1 MELEINIPELHK
13 MYDGCTESITEVFD
27 AFLGAQHEMLD
38 EINIAFE
45 NENENLIRQQLHYHA
60 PVFGYI
66 GFPQLTLFLKSL
78 EDKYQQKNTLHEM
91 RQDHAAIVNIIIK
104 VTELLI
110 KEKEKMRKA
119 AHV

>member
-1 MELEINIPELHK
+1 MQLEINIPELYK
-13 MYDGCTESITEVFD
+13 MYDGSAESVTEVFD

-66 GFPQLTLFLKSL
+66 GFPQVTLFLKSL
-78 EDKYQQKNTLHEM
+78 ENKYQQTNTLTEM
-91 RQDHAAIVNIIIK
+91 KQDHAAVINIVIE
-104 VTELLI
+104 VTAQLI
-110 KEKEKMRKA
+110 KEKERMRNT